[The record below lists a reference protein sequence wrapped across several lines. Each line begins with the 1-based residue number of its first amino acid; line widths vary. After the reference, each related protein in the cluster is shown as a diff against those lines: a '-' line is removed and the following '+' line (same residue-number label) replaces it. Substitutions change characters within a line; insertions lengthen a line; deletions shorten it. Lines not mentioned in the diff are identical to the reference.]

1 MVLSL
6 SRASSIDRLWILVIL
21 SFLLVVGSARPLPP
35 NDLWWHARIGSEI
48 LDTGHIPR
56 HDVYSLTERGQPFF
70 YQSWLAEVLMASL
83 LRLGDVRLLI
93 FTRALIMVALFGT
106 VMLLCWWA
114 SEGNRKATVLATLG
128 AILLGLGNQTVRP
141 QLFAYPIFIAVYA
154 LLWLYLRGGARRS
167 VWLIPLLV
175 MIWVNVHGSF
185 ALGLGLIWLVF
196 LGELLSLALP
206 KLAGRLP
213 PGRTNAREWLTTL
226 GLIALLSTALIL
238 FNPRGLD
245 ILGYVADL
253 MTDVPS
259 QTLGAEWQ
267 PLDPRAGLG
276 QSFYLLFLLGVAT
289 LALARPPV
297 PLTDLFLFL
306 AFAWLGASGLRYV
319 VWFGVVGAPIV
330 AGAWLRFP
338 WDDLVRWRDRLAGRA
353 LGQRLLHGDGSGYPG
368 FRRLALAA
376 VILSLLAVTALYL
389 FYPDDDLWLTDRTG
403 SAAVEFMDRNAM
415 HGRLFNELGRGSYVI
430 WRLGPAQPVYIDP
443 RFELYPLE
451 HFQDYLTLSNAKEGA
466 EALLDGYDF
475 DLLLLDRD
483 SQAALVTLLDRQ
495 PEHWRRVYEDGT
507 TLLYERLRE

>member
-1 MVLSL
+1 
-6 SRASSIDRLWILVIL
+6 
-21 SFLLVVGSARPLPP
+21 VGRARPLPP
-35 NDLWWHARIGSEI
+35 NDLWWHARIGGEI

-70 YQSWLAEVLMASL
+70 YQSWLAEVVMAGL
-83 LRLGDVRLLI
+83 LRLGGLRLLV
-93 FTRALIMVALFGT
+93 FTRALIMLALFGT
-106 VMLLCWWA
+106 VLLLCWWA
-114 SEGNRKATVLATLG
+114 SEGNGKATVMATLG

-154 LLWLYLRGGARRS
+154 LLWLYLRGGAKRS

-196 LGELLSLALP
+196 IGGLLSLALP

-213 PGRTNAREWLTTL
+213 AWGTNAREWLTTL

-267 PLDPRAGLG
+267 PLNPRAGLG
-276 QSFYLLFLLGVAT
+276 QSFYLMLLLGVAIF
-289 LALARPPV
+289 ALARPPV
-297 PLTDLFLFL
+297 PLTDLLLFL
-306 AFAWLGASGLRYV
+306 AFAWLGACGLRYA
-319 VWFGVVGAPIV
+319 VWFGVVGAPVV
-330 AGAWLRFP
+330 AGALPRFP
-338 WDDLVRWRDRLAGRA
+338 WDDLARWRERFARRA
-353 LGQRLLHGDGSGYPG
+353 LGQRLVYGDGSGYPG

-376 VILSLLAVTALYL
+376 VILCLLAVTALYL
-389 FYPDDDLWLTDRTG
+389 FYPDADLWLTDRTG
-403 SAAVEFMDRNAM
+403 TAAVEFMDRNGM
-415 HGRLFNELGRGSYVI
+415 RGRLFNELGRGSYVI
-430 WRLGPAQPVYIDP
+430 WSLGPAQPVFIDP
-443 RFELYPLE
+443 RFELYSLE
-451 HFQDYLTLSNAKEGA
+451 HFQDYLTLSNAKQGA
-466 EALLDGYDF
+466 ESLLDGYDF

-483 SQAALVTLLDRQ
+483 FQANLVTLLDRQ
-495 PEHWRRVYEDGT
+495 PERWRRAYADST
-507 TLLYERLRE
+507 TLLYERLGE